1 MTPYYLVISYQITWH
16 YIQEDSN
23 HNYRRKASNFVS
35 ANFVLWHV
43 FLNISLNI
51 IHIYVE

>member
-1 MTPYYLVISYQITWH
+1 MTPYYLVISYQATWR

-35 ANFVLWHV
+35 ADKFCIVASIFYHL
-43 FLNISLNI
+43 LESLLLAD
-51 IHIYVE
+51 